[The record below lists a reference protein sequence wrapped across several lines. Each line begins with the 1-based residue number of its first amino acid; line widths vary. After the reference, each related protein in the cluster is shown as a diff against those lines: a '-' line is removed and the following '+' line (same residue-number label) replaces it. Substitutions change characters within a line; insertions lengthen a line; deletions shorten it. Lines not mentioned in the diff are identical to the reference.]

1 MVTVAKVAVKN
12 TVYHFDKPFD
22 YLVPDQLL
30 GRNLI
35 GCRVKV
41 PFGTANTERIGM
53 VMACETVEPTAPIKS
68 IAAVLDKAPLLS
80 DEGIALVSWMKQRYF
95 CTYFDAIGLL
105 LPTGINLKL
114 TVRFSFHA
122 TPGNCYLC
130 ALTAEEKKLV
140 AYLMGR
146 KKAQDKEAI
155 LKALALP
162 EQSLIL
168 EELAQKGYLKRQNTT
183 VRQIGDATQRM
194 ARLKEEGPVC
204 KLTVKQQAV
213 YDLLNESGPAS
224 VKEVCY
230 FSGTTPAV
238 VNTLAAK
245 GVLEL
250 FEEEIDRNPYV
261 NAESLRQEQK
271 IVLSQE
277 QQAAFD
283 RMYSLYRERAGAVS
297 LLYGVTGSGKTSVFL
312 RLIDQVQA
320 EGDGV
325 IVMVPEISLTPQMV
339 FLFHCRY
346 GKNVAVFH
354 SGLTLAE
361 RLDEWKRVRR
371 GEATIAVGTRS
382 AVFAPLDNIGLI
394 IMDEEQEGTYK
405 SESAP
410 RYHARDIAKFRCSYH
425 KALLV
430 LASATP
436 SVESFYNALHNKYQ
450 LNRLSTRY
458 GQAKLPD
465 VKIVDMN
472 NEVET
477 GNTTAVSRTL
487 YQALHENLAARRQSI
502 ILLNRRGYHTFVS
515 CRSCGYVVTCP
526 NCSISMTYHAA
537 NKRLMCHYCGYS
549 APFQTECPQCH
560 SNKVKYAGAG
570 TQRAEEQIQELF
582 PAARILRLDADTTMS
597 KTDYETKLG
606 AFSRKE
612 YDLMIGTQMVA
623 KGLDFENVTLVG
635 VLSADQELYSDD
647 YRSYERTFSLLTQ
660 VVGRS
665 GRGRYKG
672 TAIIQTFTP
681 ENAIIHLAAQQ
692 NYDHFY
698 ENEILLRQT
707 MLYPPFSD
715 ICLVGFVGVSAS
727 KVEKGAHVFLA
738 ALAAAM
744 KGTFS
749 DQPLR
754 VLQPTQ
760 ASVFKVNQKYRYKL
774 IIKCRNSV
782 RFRSMVD
789 QLLKNFLTDRRNTGV
804 SIFIDMNPDMIM

>member
-1 MVTVAKVAVKN
+1 
-12 TVYHFDKPFD
+12 
-22 YLVPDQLL
+22 
-30 GRNLI
+30 
-35 GCRVKV
+35 
-41 PFGTANTERIGM
+41 
-53 VMACETVEPTAPIKS
+53 
-68 IAAVLDKAPLLS
+68 
-80 DEGIALVSWMKQRYF
+80 
-95 CTYFDAIGLL
+95 
-105 LPTGINLKL
+105 
-114 TVRFSFHA
+114 
-122 TPGNCYLC
+122 
-130 ALTAEEKKLV
+130 
-140 AYLMGR
+140 
-146 KKAQDKEAI
+146 
-155 LKALALP
+155 
-162 EQSLIL
+162 
-168 EELAQKGYLKRQNTT
+168 
-183 VRQIGDATQRM
+183 
-194 ARLKEEGPVC
+194 
-204 KLTVKQQAV
+204 
-213 YDLLNESGPAS
+213 
-224 VKEVCY
+224 
-230 FSGTTPAV
+230 
-238 VNTLAAK
+238 
-245 GVLEL
+245 
-250 FEEEIDRNPYV
+250 
-261 NAESLRQEQK
+261 
-271 IVLSQE
+271 
-277 QQAAFD
+277 
-283 RMYSLYRERAGAVS
+283 
-297 LLYGVTGSGKTSVFL
+297 
-312 RLIDQVQA
+312 
-320 EGDGV
+320 
-325 IVMVPEISLTPQMV
+325 
-339 FLFHCRY
+339 
-346 GKNVAVFH
+346 
-354 SGLTLAE
+354 
-361 RLDEWKRVRR
+361 
-371 GEATIAVGTRS
+371 
-382 AVFAPLDNIGLI
+382 
-394 IMDEEQEGTYK
+394 
-405 SESAP
+405 
-410 RYHARDIAKFRCSYH
+410 
-425 KALLV
+425 
-430 LASATP
+430 
-436 SVESFYNALHNKYQ
+436 
-450 LNRLSTRY
+450 
-458 GQAKLPD
+458 
-465 VKIVDMN
+465 
-472 NEVET
+472 
-477 GNTTAVSRTL
+477 
-487 YQALHENLAARRQSI
+487 
-502 ILLNRRGYHTFVS
+502 
-515 CRSCGYVVTCP
+515 
-526 NCSISMTYHAA
+526 MTYHAA

-789 QLLKNFLTDRRNTGV
+789 QLLKNFLADRRNTGV